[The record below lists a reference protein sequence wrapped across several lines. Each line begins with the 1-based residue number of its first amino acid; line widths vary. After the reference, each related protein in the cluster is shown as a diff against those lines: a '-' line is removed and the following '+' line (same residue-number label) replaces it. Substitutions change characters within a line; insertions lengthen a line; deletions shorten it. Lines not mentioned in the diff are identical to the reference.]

1 MATDQESKDRH
12 FKDLYAN
19 PPDFKVLGRLDPDLA
34 AVLKGREL
42 DFDDPAS
49 VMQLTKTL
57 LKLDFDLNIELPDDR
72 LCPPLNT
79 LQVAN
84 RHNYILWLKYLLDTS
99 SYEKPGR
106 KAVGIDIGTGASC
119 IYPLLGCTQRPW
131 SFVATDIDAKSLE
144 YARENVKRNGLT
156 HRINV
161 LARTQDDPMIPLQDA
176 KLSAAD
182 FTMTNPPFYASND
195 ELLESAAQ
203 KSRKPF
209 TACTGSETEMVTTG
223 GEVAFVGRILDESLE
238 LRERVQWYTCMVGFL
253 SSATKLVERLKK
265 EGIDNYAV
273 TELVQGSKTRRWA
286 VGWSFQ
292 AMRPEQSVARGV
304 TSKAGAAKIDL
315 PPATEQQV
323 LKIALPEKIGEF
335 ADELRRHIGGLELA
349 SWEWDQERLEG
360 IGRAEANVWNRAW
373 RRKRKREMEVE
384 EQEGKEEVKKEPS
397 AIVFGFQ
404 VRVRVTKDDLSVGC
418 RWMEGHDA
426 VIFESFQGYI
436 KATVNSIS
444 GTAKGIKK

>member
-1 MATDQESKDRH
+1 MATDPEAKDRH
-12 FKDLYAN
+12 FQELYAR

-72 LCPPLNT
+72 LCPP
-79 LQVAN
+79 VAN
-84 RHNYILWLKYLLDTS
+84 RHNYILWLKNLLDTS

-131 SFVATDIDAKSLE
+131 SFVASDIDAKSLD
-144 YARENVKRNGLT
+144 YARENVKRNELT

-176 KLSAAD
+176 NLSSAD
-182 FTMTNPPFYASND
+182 FTMTNPPFYASKD

-223 GEVAFVGRILDESLE
+223 GEVAFVGKILDESLE
-238 LRERVQWYTCMVGFL
+238 LRDRVQWYTCMVGFL
-253 SSATKLVERLKK
+253 SSATRLVERLKK

-273 TELVQGSKTRRWA
+273 TEFVQGSKTRRWA

-315 PPATEQQV
+315 PPATEPEA

-335 ADELRRHIGGLELA
+335 ADALRRHIGGLELA

-373 RRKRKREMEVE
+373 RRKRKREMEAE
-384 EQEGKEEVKKEPS
+384 EQEGKEEARKESS

-436 KATVNSIS
+436 KATVNSIR
-444 GTAKGIKK
+444 GTAKENKK